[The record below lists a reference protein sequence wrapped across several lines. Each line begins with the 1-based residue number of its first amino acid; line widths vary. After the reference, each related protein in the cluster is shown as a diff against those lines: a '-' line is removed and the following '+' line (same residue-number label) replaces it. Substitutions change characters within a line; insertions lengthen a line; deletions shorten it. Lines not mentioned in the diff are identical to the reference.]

1 MMWVQLFGEASP
13 PHNLGEQKHPQ
24 FVGTVENHGNT
35 KIMEAEIF
43 IECRDFAKMPY
54 FAMFLAKMQ

>member
-1 MMWVQLFGEASP
+1 
-13 PHNLGEQKHPQ
+13 
-24 FVGTVENHGNT
+24 
-35 KIMEAEIF
+35 MEAEIF